1 VEELK
6 IMIMFD
12 PKKVGEA
19 ITANVILEKKVPF
32 NILTAK
38 IDKKGG
44 EMLIEAPDDKAFE
57 LIEAFKEK
65 GVRVETRKF
74 VEILPHKCINCGQC
88 FSICPVEA
96 ITYDEDCSIT
106 LNQEDC
112 IGCLQCVD
120 SCPLEA
126 IVKAS

>member
-1 VEELK
+1 MK

-12 PKKVGEA
+12 PAKVGDA
-19 ITANVILEKKVPF
+19 ITSNVILEKKVPF

-44 EMLIEAPDDKAFE
+44 EMLIEAPDDKAQE

-74 VEILPHKCINCGQC
+74 VEILPHKCISCGQC
-88 FSICPVEA
+88 FSICPVDA
-96 ITYDEDCSIT
+96 ITYDEDCSIN
-106 LNQEDC
+106 LEQEDC

>member
-1 VEELK
+1 MK

-12 PKKVGEA
+12 PGKVGEA
-19 ITANVILEKKVPF
+19 ITSNVILEKKVSF

-44 EMLIEAPDDKAFE
+44 EMLIEAPDDKALE

-65 GVRVETRKF
+65 GVQVETRKF
-74 VEILPHKCINCGQC
+74 VEILPNKCINCGQC
-88 FSICPVEA
+88 FSICPVDA
-96 ITYDEDCSIT
+96 IIYNEDYSIT
-106 LNQEDC
+106 LKQEDC
-112 IGCLQCVD
+112 IGCLQCID